1 MSNYLELKTPI
12 RQSAKWFVN
21 LRRAMAE
28 AKIPVR
34 WQPGGFHLTVAF
46 ISNDN
51 PVKALSV
58 AFDKQLSGR
67 QALLLTFDKVD
78 AFEAKA
84 GDEFILHLTTTQL
97 SPTLQTLV
105 DSLRK
110 GAMNAGADIENDF
123 ILHVTL
129 GRIDTKKATLEQVR
143 QIAES
148 IQVSPFTLLLQ
159 KAEYRYFRGKSIIRW
174 TMNQTIN
181 IMTDYR
187 TINRQVMTDTKRQ
200 YESIEALKEAINN
213 SIRHQYMVTQEENID
228 HPIVEHSK
236 TLHVCSG
243 KRSFEAAKA
252 YKGKKTAVLN
262 FANNHAIGGAPFSA
276 GAQEESLCRC
286 STLLPCLEA
295 MREPFYDRHISQ
307 YMARQIGPMG
317 NDDLIY
323 TPNVVVFKSDERT
336 DPVYPKMMEQNEWY
350 KVDVITC
357 AAPELKNM
365 RSRPSNYEEII
376 TSRIK
381 KILDVAA
388 KEQVEVLVL
397 GAWGC
402 GAFKNPSDVVARVF
416 RTLLK
421 NYNFETVEFALASR
435 DDISGSP
442 FARME

>member
-1 MSNYLELKTPI
+1 MSNYLELKIPL
-12 RQSAKWFVN
+12 RQSAKWFVK
-21 LRRAMAE
+21 LRKTMAE

-46 ISNDN
+46 ISNDQ
-51 PVKALSV
+51 PVKELSA
-58 AFDKQLSGR
+58 AFNR
-67 QALLLTFDKVD
+67 QFSNREAPLQTFDKVD
-78 AFEAKA
+78 AFEAKT
-84 GDEFILHLTTTQL
+84 GDEFILHLTSTQL
-97 SPTLQTLV
+97 SPSLQTLV
-105 DSLRK
+105 NSLRK
-110 GAMNAGADIENDF
+110 GAVDTGADIESDF

-129 GRIDTKKATLEQVR
+129 GRIDAKKATLEQVR
-143 QIAES
+143 RIAEN
-148 IQVSPFTLLLQ
+148 IQVPPFTLLLQ
-159 KAEYRYFRGKSIIRW
+159 KAEYLYYKGKSIQHW

-200 YESIEALKEAINN
+200 YESVEELKEAVKN
-213 SIRHQYMVTQEENID
+213 SIRHQFMVTQEENID
-228 HPIVEHSK
+228 HPIVRDSK
-236 TLHVCSG
+236 TIHVCSG

-252 YKGKKTAVLN
+252 YRGKKIAVLN

-295 MREPFYDRHISQ
+295 MRESFYNKHIRQ
-307 YMARQIGPMG
+307 YLAGQIGLMG

-323 TPNVVVFKSDERT
+323 TPDVVVFKSDERT
-336 DPVYPKMMEQNEWY
+336 DPIYPKMMEQNEWY

-357 AAPELKNM
+357 AAPELMKM
-365 RSRPSNYEEII
+365 YHRPDNYEEII

-388 KEQVEVLVL
+388 KEQVEVLIL

-435 DDISGSP
+435 GDVSDSP
-442 FARME
+442 FARI

>member
-46 ISNDN
+46 ISNDQ
-51 PVKALSV
+51 PVKELSI

-67 QALLLTFDKVD
+67 EAPLQTFDKVN
-78 AFEAKA
+78 AFIAKT
-84 GDEFILHLTTTQL
+84 GDEFILHFTTTQL

-228 HPIVEHSK
+228 QPIVEHSK

-388 KEQVEVLVL
+388 KEQVEVLIL
-397 GAWGC
+397 GKWGC

-416 RTLLK
+416 RILLK